1 MKENIKKKNS
11 KYSSAILL
19 ALRSVCVGGVFA
31 FLFLNLINSQ
41 IISPLYFKLINGD
54 RKSVVSYLQKIK
66 NLTIFNKELSKSKSL
81 FGKDIKNDVF
91 RPDIERNNK
100 IKEFEQV
107 LQKNPQSRDIL
118 YGLYQL
124 NLEKGN
130 ITIANKYLKQAQTI
144 DPNIQ

>member
-107 LQKNPQSRDIL
+107 LQKNPQSKDIL

-124 NLEKGN
+124 YLEKGDK
-130 ITIANKYLKQAQTI
+130 NKAEEYLRQAKAV
-144 DPNIQ
+144 DPLVK